1 MRGGLDMTQSVGHYD
16 ILSLVGTGLMITALT
31 VGGLIQASAWEEGIP
46 VYRGV
51 IMVAP
56 FMGLRAFS
64 GLLIVL
70 GQILLVYNIF
80 KTLVFAEEALE
91 GPLEEPSSLPA
102 SQLSAHVQS

>member
-1 MRGGLDMTQSVGHYD
+1 
-16 ILSLVGTGLMITALT
+16 

-70 GQILLVYNIF
+70 GQVLLVYNIF
-80 KTLVFAEEALE
+80 KTIVFAEEAME
-91 GPLEEPSSLPA
+91 GPLEEPVGVPP
-102 SQLSAHVQS
+102 QPLSARVQP